1 MILLQLGL
9 LSFDVLHL
17 NAIHIPLE
25 YFQQTAKKI
34 VEYWQRRYDAF
45 GEDLAFKPMTL
56 AGAMA
61 DEVGPMASFCMH
73 RISTRKDTAGRA
85 VVLVTPR
92 RVIKS
97 LYPRHRHK
105 RAFWYTMECLA
116 QDPDARRNGVV
127 IVGDGRGAH
136 PGILDPKFS
145 RWAFGCLDVFPFQWK
160 AIHCLNVNPIVR
172 SVILPCLKFFMKKD
186 LRNRLLVHSG
196 NTCVES
202 LAECRLPLECLPSEL
217 NLGGTVEVNSV
228 KWIQERYAIEGFDTI
243 DASSDVGES
252 MEKDDFVRMP
262 KRSRTTSSKVPS
274 PSVSSS
280 SAAQDCFEAKA
291 DRTHAS
297 SPSPKIDAPEA
308 FTMTKEEEEL
318 TSNSTGR
325 KSDQRMAKAVVLC
338 LRDPNLDKTDALIA
352 AGFIYDLR
360 GKEKINDLKLLDAEG
375 VSLSQRKNELRRR
388 LKKISDKQKEGEEGM

>member
-1 MILLQLGL
+1 MFYVVSCDI
-9 LSFDVLHL
+9 LHL
-17 NAIHIPLE
+17 NTIHTLFK
-25 YFQQTAKKI
+25 YSQQTAKKM
-34 VEYWQRRYDAF
+34 VDYWQRRYDAF

-61 DEVGPMASFCMH
+61 DGVGPMASFCMH
-73 RISTRKDTAGRA
+73 RISPRKDTAGRA

-196 NTCVES
+196 KTCVES
-202 LAECRLPLECLPSEL
+202 LAKYRLPLECLPSEL
-217 NLGGTVEVNSV
+217 NIGGAVDVNSV
-228 KWIQERYAIEGFDTI
+228 KWIQERYAIEGFEI
-243 DASSDVGES
+243 IGASGESDVGES
-252 MEKDDFVRMP
+252 MEEDDFERMP
-262 KRSRTTSSKVPS
+262 KRSRTTSSQMPS
-274 PSVSSS
+274 PPVSSS
-280 SAAQDCFEAKA
+280 RAAQDCLEAEGGS
-291 DRTHAS
+291 TYVS
-297 SPSPKIDAPEA
+297 SQSPEIDGPEA
-308 FTMTKEEEEL
+308 FTMTKEEKEL
-318 TSNSTGR
+318 ISNCTGR
-325 KSDQRMAKAVVLC
+325 KSDQRMSQAIVLC
-338 LRDPNLDKTDALIA
+338 LRDPKLDKTDALIA
-352 AGFIYDLR
+352 AGFTYDLR
-360 GKEKINDLKLLDAEG
+360 GKEKISDLKLLDAEG
-375 VSLSQRKNELRRR
+375 VSLSQRKNQLRRR
-388 LKKISDKQKEGEEGM
+388 LKQISDKQKEAEEGM